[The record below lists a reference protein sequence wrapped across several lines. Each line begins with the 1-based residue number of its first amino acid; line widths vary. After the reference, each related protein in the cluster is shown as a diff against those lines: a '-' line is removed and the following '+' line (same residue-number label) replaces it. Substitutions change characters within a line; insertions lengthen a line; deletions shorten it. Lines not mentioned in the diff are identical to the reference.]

1 MTGCG
6 VDGED
11 AGVLAIAE
19 PGGLGDFAS
28 SLARVGVALIAVCLL
43 AAAVLGLLRRR
54 GIGTQARGR
63 SSLRVVSRLAL
74 EPGRTLYVVEAAGR
88 FLLVGVGEGPM
99 AVLAE
104 LSAEEAKRIEADAGP
119 DAAGVAALLRRAV
132 GG

>member
-1 MTGCG
+1 MTGRR

-11 AGVLAIAE
+11 GRVLAIAE
-19 PGGLGDFAS
+19 PGGLGDFAT
-28 SLARVGVALIAVCLL
+28 SLARVGIALIAVCLL

-54 GIGTQARGR
+54 GIGAQAGAR

-104 LSAEEAKRIEADAGP
+104 LSAEEARRIEADA
-119 DAAGVAALLRRAV
+119 AAGAGGVAAVLRRAV